1 MPNTAPPTMTR
12 IAIIED
18 VSIPMARSL
27 PNRKNISR
35 YQDGCETRGF
45 SKGRRSPKRLAKPS
59 DDRSGGS
66 AARSP
71 CRGPSRGCQS
81 YADRLSAAGPPGPDD
96 SAGAPHSGGEVRRT
110 ISQGPFAGAQVRTD
124 SGEIAIVEK

>member
-45 SKGRRSPKRLAKPS
+45 SKGRWSPKGLAKPS
-59 DDRSGGS
+59 DDRAGGS

-71 CRGPSRGCQS
+71 CRRPSRGCQS
-81 YADRLSAAGPPGPDD
+81 YANRLSAAAPQGSDD
-96 SAGAPHSGGEVRRT
+96 AAGAPHSSGEVR
-110 ISQGPFAGAQVRTD
+110 GAIYLPH
-124 SGEIAIVEK
+124 SGGGQRKVKR